1 MRLIRTLVWV
11 VITAVLVA
19 FIAMNW
25 EKSPVNIWPVDGKY
39 LHFDWP
45 IGFIALVFFLLG
57 LVPMWLLQK
66 AVSWRLNRR
75 ISALEN
81 SLRVATPAPPLAT
94 STQLDAEASGDTIE
108 SKPS

>member
-1 MRLIRTLVWV
+1 MRVIRTLVWI
-11 VITAVLVA
+11 VITALLVA

-25 EKSPVNIWPVDGKY
+25 EKSPVNIWPVEGGY

-66 AVSWRLNRR
+66 AVAWRLNRK
-75 ISALEN
+75 ISSLEN
-81 SLRVATPAPPLAT
+81 SVRMATPAPLPTAATQVEAVDPL
-94 STQLDAEASGDTIE
+94 SED
-108 SKPS
+108 KPA